1 MTSQCPIHVIPYWR
15 MSHGQQYYLKALW
28 IRLALTDQ
36 RAHGYVEQ
44 NFSRKKI
51 ILEIKL
57 ILDWAFSITKDSFQ
71 HMNVS
76 LIFDYLQTPKHKQ
89 IQRKVVATPFRSLDQ
104 VVMSNT
110 LGMMLQPN

>member
-1 MTSQCPIHVIPYWR
+1 

-44 NFSRKKI
+44 NLSRKKI

-57 ILDWAFSITKDSFQ
+57 SAYERIT
-71 HMNVS
+71 
-76 LIFDYLQTPKHKQ
+76 YLWLSWNPKTQADTKKSGGNP
-89 IQRKVVATPFRSLDQ
+89 I
-104 VVMSNT
+104 
-110 LGMMLQPN
+110 

>member
-1 MTSQCPIHVIPYWR
+1 M
-15 MSHGQQYYLKALW
+15 
-28 IRLALTDQ
+28 
-36 RAHGYVEQ
+36 EQ

-57 ILDWAFSITKDSFQ
+57 ILDWAFSITKESFQ
-71 HMNVS
+71 HMTLS
-76 LIFDYLQTPKHKQ
+76 LVFDYLQTRKHKQ
-89 IQRKVVATPFRSLDQ
+89 IHKEVVATPFRSLDQ